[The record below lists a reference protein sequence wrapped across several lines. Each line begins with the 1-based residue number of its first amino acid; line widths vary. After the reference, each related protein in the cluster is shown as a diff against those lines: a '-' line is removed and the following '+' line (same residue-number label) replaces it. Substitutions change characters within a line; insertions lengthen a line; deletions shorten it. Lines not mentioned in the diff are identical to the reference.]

1 MTEPR
6 PIPLGRPSSIF
17 EQVGGHTTFTALVDW
32 FYEGVDADAE
42 LIAMYPEG
50 HDLDGAKWRLQAF
63 LEQYFGGPTTYSE
76 QRGHPRLRMRHM
88 PFPVTFDAR
97 DRWLKHMR
105 AALDRVALPPMHDE
119 LMWDYFQRAATA
131 MVNTADGD
139 RQPPG
144 PLL

>member
-17 EQVGGHTTFTALVDW
+17 EQVGGHTTFTALVDA

-63 LEQYFGGPTTYSE
+63 LE
-76 QRGHPRLRMRHM
+76 
-88 PFPVTFDAR
+88 
-97 DRWLKHMR
+97 
-105 AALDRVALPPMHDE
+105 
-119 LMWDYFQRAATA
+119 
-131 MVNTADGD
+131 
-139 RQPPG
+139 
-144 PLL
+144 